1 MVSEIVITLYD
12 LVKVRTITETY
23 VEFRDGSKIEF
34 YDSGQDCYSDNYAD
48 FTSLKDTGFE
58 DNLYQMII
66 IERVE
71 LGVKINGYFV
81 PCYSMQNGYYSTM
94 IDIIYKDENG
104 NVFGRVRTYA
114 EVVD

>member
-12 LVKVRTITETY
+12 LVKVRNITETY

-34 YDSGQDCYSDNYAD
+34 YDSGQDCYSTNYAD

-58 DNLYQMII
+58 DNLYRMII
-66 IERVE
+66 IETVE

-81 PCYSMQNGYYSTM
+81 PCYSMQNGYYSTQ
-94 IDIIYKDENG
+94 IDIIYKDSNDET
-104 NVFGRVRTYA
+104 FGRVRTYG